1 MKVNISGTIGKD
13 KIADSGLDDIGDKMN
28 VNRLTRIAVVG
39 IIEYHGH
46 HEVVG
51 RPESITVRFAAIE
64 PLSGKD
70 DTTARHLL
78 DKARRGRGVGS
89 TELTLFDDLP
99 DAGTGPWPGD
109 PGYKAPGEVVGDPFK
124 TADDADKGTLSDDAY
139 ELSKVRGRVVDI
151 NDELEKLTSPA
162 DGATID
168 ATTPAAQPAEK
179 AAKPR
184 GTRAKAKTTEAADGA
199 PAEPESPAQKAR
211 RAGRRAG
218 TLTSVPS
225 GDDAA

>member
-13 KIADSGLDDIGDKMN
+13 KRADSGLDDIGDKMN
-28 VNRLTRIAVVG
+28 VNRLVRVAVVG

-51 RPESITVRFAAIE
+51 QPESITIRFAAIE

-99 DAGTGPWPGD
+99 DPGQGPWPGD
-109 PGYKAPGEVVGDPFK
+109 PGYKAPSDAVGDPFR
-124 TADDADKGTLSDDAY
+124 APEDGDKGTLDDAAY
-139 ELSKVRGRVVDI
+139 KLAKGRVTDI
-151 NDELEKLTSPA
+151 AAELDNLTGAATADAPA
-162 DGATID
+162 D
-168 ATTPAAQPAEK
+168 
-179 AAKPR
+179 KPTR
-184 GTRAKAKTTEAADGA
+184 ARRAKAAESGEQSADK
-199 PAEPESPAQKAR
+199 PKR
-211 RAGRRAG
+211 RSRA
-218 TLTSVPS
+218 LASVPS